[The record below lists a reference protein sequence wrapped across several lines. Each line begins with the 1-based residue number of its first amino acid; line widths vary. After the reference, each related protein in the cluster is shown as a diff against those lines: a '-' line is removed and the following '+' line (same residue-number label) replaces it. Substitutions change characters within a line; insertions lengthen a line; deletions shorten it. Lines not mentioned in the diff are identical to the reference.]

1 MSSWL
6 DFIARMTSAL
16 AWPGVVVAILLV
28 LRRPISKLLT
38 DGRLSK
44 LKLLSFEAEWD
55 RARDATEGEIEVAKL
70 VAAGDLESE
79 PEPEAEFEAAEPEP
93 EPEHAEP
100 EPEPEPEPEAEAAE
114 PEAKGERESE
124 RTSSPEPVAIALGDL
139 TSKAPGAT
147 ITAAHGIVERELR
160 SIVSSVEPAKNIIF
174 LTANRLA
181 RLAEAHELI
190 SPASVRAVEGI
201 GVLRNLAAHSGGQD
215 ITPKRAA
222 EYLTLVDGVLYA
234 IREEYRR
241 ARGTS

>member
-55 RARDATEGEIEVAKL
+55 RARNATEGEIEVAKL
-70 VAAGDLESE
+70 VAAGEPESA
-79 PEPEAEFEAAEPEP
+79 PEPEAESEAAEP

-100 EPEPEPEPEAEAAE
+100 EPEPEPEPEAAE

-124 RTSSPEPVAIALGDL
+124 RTASPEPVSIALGDL

-147 ITAAHGIVERELR
+147 ITAAHGLVERELR
-160 SIVSSVEPAKNIIF
+160 SIVSSVKPVKDIIF
-174 LTANRLA
+174 MPANGLA

-201 GVLRNLAAHSGGQD
+201 GVLRNLAAHGGAQD
-215 ITPKRAA
+215 ITPERAA